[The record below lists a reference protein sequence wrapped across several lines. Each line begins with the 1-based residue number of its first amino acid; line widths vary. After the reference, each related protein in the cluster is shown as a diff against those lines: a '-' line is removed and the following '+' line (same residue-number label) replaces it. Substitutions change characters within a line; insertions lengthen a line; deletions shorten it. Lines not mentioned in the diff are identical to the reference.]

1 MKLNR
6 VLNTNEMIETA
17 CTSTGLKD
25 FGDPPLFP
33 ALEVMVKSINEE
45 ANLTDFGAEM
55 RRQKIIQL
63 LVNRL
68 LLSEMLKKQPELNE
82 TQLGP
87 QLIIVGLPRSGTTKM
102 LRMLCR
108 DKRFNNIA
116 LWENAF
122 PIPLSDSPDDRK
134 KRIDFGQAFC
144 DAVQQAAPGFY
155 AVHPIDSEEPEEEM
169 VLMHHSFL
177 TEAID
182 AEMYVPTYQEWLQQ
196 QERRPMYKQLR
207 TWLKV
212 LANEHHKPNDP
223 WILKG
228 TYHGPYL
235 DILLELFPEA
245 KVVYSHRD
253 PVDTISSYCSLV
265 ARLRSLLSDSVD
277 KQAIG
282 PEMLATWSSQQNN
295 MMHARARADDSRIL
309 DLGYPDIVRN
319 MSEIIERVY
328 EFAGIELTDE
338 VKATFAVWEQ
348 ENAQHKHGK
357 HEYKTEEFGI
367 SREDIAQSFKD
378 YREEYILN
386 V

>member
-1 MKLNR
+1 LNSNKL
-6 VLNTNEMIETA
+6 LNSNEMIDAA
-17 CTSTGLKD
+17 CAATRLKD

-68 LLSEMLKKQPELNE
+68 LLTDRLKRQPELNE
-82 TQLGP
+82 ISLGP

-108 DKRFNNIA
+108 DRRFNNIA
-116 LWENAF
+116 LWENSF
-122 PIPLSDSPDDRK
+122 PIALSDSPDDRQ
-134 KRIDFGQAFC
+134 KRIEYGQAFC
-144 DAVQQAAPGFY
+144 DAVQQAAPDFY

-169 VLMHHSFL
+169 VLMQHSFL

-182 AEMYVPTYQEWLQQ
+182 AEMYVPSYQAWLREQNK
-196 QERRPMYKQLR
+196 RPMYEQLR

-212 LANEHHKPNDP
+212 LAYEHGKPNNP

-235 DILLELFPEA
+235 DILLDVFPES
-245 KVVYSHRD
+245 KVIYSHRD
-253 PVDTISSYCSLV
+253 PVDTISSYCSLI
-265 ARLRSLLSDSVD
+265 AKLRSLLSERVN
-277 KQAIG
+277 KQDVG
-282 PEMLATWSSQQNN
+282 PELLHTWVGQQNA
-295 MMHARARADDSRIL
+295 MMQARARADESRIL
-309 DLGYPDIVRN
+309 DLAYPDIVRN
-319 MSEIIERVY
+319 MSAVIERVY
-328 EFAGIELTDE
+328 DFADIELTDE
-338 VKATFAVWEQ
+338 TKEAFADWEQ

-357 HEYKTEEFGI
+357 HEYRTEEFGI
-367 SREDIAQSFKD
+367 SKADIAEAFKD
-378 YREEYILN
+378 YRDKYIN
-386 V
+386 